1 MVERARR
8 WPDQRGRWLS
18 SQLQVESVCNNWKI
32 YIDMMDILHRL
43 TFSLA
48 NWRRKEKY
56 FWLDREDSN
65 ANIQVRFIWYPVK
78 GRKCILWHSSF
89 FAVRN
94 ISIVTLSL
102 VEWRKNLLWNPSRYQ
117 QSQKF
122 VTFDTF
128 DQSYRQIHLEDIF
141 KERHLRFMI
150 VETFKMRWS
159 TKRQL
164 VCQYHSNLIFKSYTG

>member
-1 MVERARR
+1 MSWCIIHSIVVFLFRPNFSGEAEDFCLEVPRRRMVERAWL

-18 SQLQVESVCNNWKI
+18 SKLHVESVCNNWKI

-122 VTFDTF
+122 F
-128 DQSYRQIHLEDIF
+128 YL
-141 KERHLRFMI
+141 
-150 VETFKMRWS
+150 
-159 TKRQL
+159 
-164 VCQYHSNLIFKSYTG
+164 KSR